1 MSFKFAFITSQ
12 AFSLYN
18 FRGSLIREMVDQGIQ
33 VYALAPD
40 YDDKS
45 RRAVSELGAEPVD
58 CFMSRTGM
66 NPLLDF
72 FGLWKLS
79 RQLKKLELN
88 STLAYFIKPVIYGT
102 LAAAFANVPKRY
114 AIIEGAGYVFN
125 DGENISWKRKVLRFM
140 VTKLYAWSL
149 YYADRVFL
157 LNRDD
162 QELFVNEGMVNPDK
176 VDLLNGIG
184 VDLQHFMPRP
194 CPMGFPSFIMIGR
207 LLRDKGVYEYVK
219 AAKIVKESYPECQFY
234 LVGDVDLNPAS
245 VKKVELQ
252 SWCEE
257 GILIWPGQ
265 VEDVR
270 DWLERASVFVLPSY
284 YREGIPRSTMEAMAM
299 AKPVI
304 TTDAVGCKETVE
316 EGVNGYKI
324 PVRDP
329 DALAKAMLKFIAGR
343 ESIIHM
349 GLASRRMAESK
360 FDVKNIN
367 RRILSTIL
375 R

>member
-18 FRGSLIREMVDQGIQ
+18 FRGSLIREMVDQGVQ

-79 RQLKKLELN
+79 RQLKQLELN
-88 STLAYFIKPVIYGT
+88 ATLAYFIKPVIYGT
-102 LAAAFANVPKRY
+102 LAAAYANVPKRY

-125 DGENISWKRKVLRFM
+125 DSEHISFKRKVLRFI
-140 VTKLYAWSL
+140 VTQLYSWSL
-149 YYADRVFL
+149 NYADRVFL

-162 QELFVNEGMVNPDK
+162 QQLFINEGMVNANK

-184 VDLQHFMPRP
+184 VDLQYFVSRP
-194 CPMGFPSFIMIGR
+194 CPVSFPSFIMVGR
-207 LLRDKGVYEYVK
+207 LLRDKGVYEYVL
-219 AAKIVKESYPECQFY
+219 AAKIIKKLYPECQFY

-245 VKKVELQ
+245 VNKAELQ
-252 SWCEE
+252 TWVQE
-257 GILIWPGQ
+257 GLLIWPGQ

-270 DWLERASVFVLPSY
+270 CWLECASIFVLPSY

-299 AKPVI
+299 AKPII

-316 EGVNGYKI
+316 DGVNGYKI
-324 PVRDP
+324 PVRDSN
-329 DALAKAMLKFIAGR
+329 ALATAMLRFIAEP
-343 ESIIHM
+343 ESVTCM
-349 GLASRRMAESK
+349 GIASRRMAERK

-367 RRILSTIL
+367 QRILSTIL
-375 R
+375 H